1 MPDAP
6 EHTHSL
12 NNPEDPES
20 FRQTLVEH
28 LDELRSRIMRS
39 LLVLCFGWAIGWFVE
54 PWLYNEV
61 NKIIRDPSLLPAGAE
76 VSEAFRNFSEPFFLK
91 FKLSFVIGLILA
103 SPVIIYQIW
112 GFVRPALKPSER
124 KPIKVAAPVSA
135 ALFVIGACFGFLIVR
150 PALTWFFSFLQS
162 FEGVDLIQEPGL
174 FVMFVLKMLLAFGI
188 GFQLPVVLW
197 FLGQLGVVTS
207 ESLFKNWRYAV
218 AGIALASGFLTP
230 GGDFFSFAAMSVPL
244 GLLYFAGIGALRI
257 TERRRANRLAS
268 QSDSSV

>member
-6 EHTHSL
+6 DNTLPL

-39 LLVLCFGWAIGWFVE
+39 LLVLCVCWAAGWFLE
-54 PWLYNEV
+54 PELYKLV
-61 NKIIRDPSLLPAGAE
+61 NDIIRDPNLIPEGAQ
-76 VSEAFRNFSEPFFLK
+76 VSEAFRNFSDPFFLR

-103 SPVIIYQIW
+103 SPIIIYQIW

-124 KPIKVAAPVSA
+124 KPLKVVAPLSA
-135 ALFVIGACFGFLIVR
+135 LLFVVGAFFGFLVVR
-150 PALTWFFSFLQS
+150 PALYWFFSFLKS
-162 FEGVDLIQEPGL
+162 FEGVALIQEPGL

-207 ESLFKNWRYAV
+207 ESLTKNWRYAV

-244 GLLYFAGIGALRI
+244 ALLYFAGIGALRV
-257 TERRRANRLAS
+257 TERRKAKRLA
-268 QSDSSV
+268 QQP